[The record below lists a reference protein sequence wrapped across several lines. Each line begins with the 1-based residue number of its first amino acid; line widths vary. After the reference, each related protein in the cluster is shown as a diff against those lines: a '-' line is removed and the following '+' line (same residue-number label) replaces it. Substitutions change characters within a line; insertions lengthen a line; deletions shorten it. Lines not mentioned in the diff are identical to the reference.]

1 MTIEFDMKRRGHY
14 WVKLA
19 VLSLMLLFSSCIEDS
34 TESQNGASAVSITTA
49 TAEPRDISS
58 EFTVSAEVMAYK
70 RVYVAARMSGLIE
83 EVNFEEGEAVSRG
96 DVMARLDVRQ
106 QETELRRA
114 RAALVEA
121 EDVYN
126 RTRQLL
132 DQDAATRAEFLA
144 AERDLEQL
152 KSDIEL
158 LELFI
163 EYGEVRAPMDAVVTS
178 RLVEVGNNISE
189 NERMFTIAD
198 LDLLVVRP
206 GVSEMNLAG
215 LEVGQ
220 GVDIKLDVYP
230 DRMFRGNIRRIFPDA
245 DPETRLFTV
254 EVEIG
259 QDEDKPVIRPGYL
272 ARTTFTPDERRNVL
286 TVPSETITE
295 RDGQTYIFVVNEVE
309 GNVSL
314 TEVNIGIRRSG
325 YAEILSGLE
334 EEMKVA
340 AANLDALEDGS
351 SVRVVGTFRRHGFR
365 N

>member
-1 MTIEFDMKRRGHY
+1 MKQIYYCRTMLVAVTI
-14 WVKLA
+14 V
-19 VLSLMLLFSSCIEDS
+19 LLFSSCGEDS
-34 TESQNGASAVSITTA
+34 SESQNGASAVSITTA

-58 EFTVSAEVMAYK
+58 EFTVSAEVMAYR

-83 EVNFEEGEAVSRG
+83 EVNFEEGDAVSRG

-114 RAALVEA
+114 QAALVET

-132 DQDAATRAEFLA
+132 ERDAATRAEFLT
-144 AERDLEQL
+144 AERDFEQL

-163 EYGEVRAPMDAVVTS
+163 EYGEIRAPMDAVVTT
-178 RLVEVGNNISE
+178 RLIEVGNNISE

-215 LEVGQ
+215 LEEGQ

-230 DRMFRGNIRRIFPDA
+230 DRVFRGSIRRIFPDA

-254 EVEIG
+254 EVEID

-286 TVPSETITE
+286 TVPSEAITE
-295 RDGQTYIFVVNEVE
+295 RDGQTYIFVVNEQE

-314 TEVNIGIRRSG
+314 TEVEIGIRRSG